1 MQLLLKLIAAVCCF
15 MTIPISHL
23 QAQQPWPSRPMT
35 WVVPFPAGGTV
46 DQPAR
51 IMADYLRETLGWQ
64 IVVENKTGASGM
76 IGTQQIAKSAPDG
89 YTWGFVFDTHITNPT
104 LQANPT
110 FDVQKDLQ
118 AVMML
123 GRVPFVIV
131 ANPQQPYKNFAEVV
145 AEAKKKPKSLSYA
158 IIGAGTLSHLT
169 MVQLQNSHGF
179 ELVPVP
185 YRGGPP
191 AVQDVLANHVP
202 FILARPR

>member
-1 MQLLLKLIAAVCCF
+1 MLLLPRLFLTAFCLG
-15 MTIPISHL
+15 TILLSPVL
-23 QAQQPWPSRPMT
+23 AQQPWPSRPMT

-51 IMADYLRETLGWQ
+51 LMADYLRESLGWQ
-64 IVVENKTGASGM
+64 IVIENKTGASGM
-76 IGTQQIAKSAPDG
+76 IGTQQVAKSPPDG
-89 YTWGFVFDTHITNPT
+89 YTWGFVFDTHVTNPT

-131 ANPQQPYKNFAEVV
+131 SNPQQPYKTFAEVV
-145 AEAKKKPKSLSYA
+145 AEAKKKPKSISYA
-158 IIGAGTLSHLT
+158 IIGTGTLSHLT
-169 MVQLQNSHGF
+169 MVQLQNSHMF
-179 ELVPVP
+179 ELVAVP

-202 FILARPR
+202 LI